1 MPTEVLYPRR
11 PGLGSYAGNLNM
23 DTRDPNK
30 VTPAFD
36 TAIIST
42 TDRLHHVVRA
52 IEAQAPSNSH
62 PRQYAPCNFTM
73 LRLDDGAESVDKT
86 FNTGLSDAQIVNNG
100 SGVPMLFAVFGV
112 STDPY
117 NAWRLPS
124 AADSG
129 PDPWTLSTA
138 GTSAAMLKVQQAGP
152 DIYGVCDAG
161 VVQLGEYRIS
171 KCPAGNDPTLAAS
184 WGNGLEVGSPQWG

>member
-42 TDRLHHVVRA
+42 TDRLNHVFRA
-52 IEAQAPSNSH
+52 IEAQAPTNSH

-73 LRLDDGAESVDKT
+73 LRLDDGAESVDNT
-86 FNTGLSDAQIVNNG
+86 FNTGLSDAQIVDNG
-100 SGVPMLFAVFGV
+100 SGTPVLFAVFGV

-117 NAWRLPS
+117 NAIRSLS
-124 AADSG
+124 TDTT
-129 PDPWTLSTA
+129 PWTLATA
-138 GTSAAMLKVQQAGP
+138 GT
-152 DIYGVCDAG
+152 
-161 VVQLGEYRIS
+161 
-171 KCPAGNDPTLAAS
+171 
-184 WGNGLEVGSPQWG
+184 